1 MFHIC
6 DTIVNCIVFI
16 IAISNFGSK
25 DIKYNSFLYTD
36 LKPANLL
43 NSCVNSN
50 GFIDSVRLYIED
62 HVTGKKKKKNG
73 SFTSSFPIWMC
84 FVSFSCLIPL
94 ARSFR
99 TMLNGRGGS
108 THLCLVS
115 DLKEHHCLSP
125 LSMMLA
131 VDF

>member
-16 IAISNFGSK
+16 IVISNFGSK
-25 DIKYNSFLYTD
+25 DIKYNLFLYTD

-62 HVTGKKKKKNG
+62 HVTGKKKKNG
-73 SFTSSFPIWMC
+73 SFTSSFPIWMP
-84 FVSFSCLIPL
+84 FTSFSCLVAL
-94 ARSFR
+94 AGISRN
-99 TMLNGRGGS
+99 MLNVVIVNILVLS
-108 THLCLVS
+108 LTLKKNFSAFHL
-115 DLKEHHCLSP
+115 
-125 LSMMLA
+125 
-131 VDF
+131 

>member
-16 IAISNFGSK
+16 IVISNFGSK
-25 DIKYNSFLYTD
+25 DIKYNLFLYTD

-62 HVTGKKKKKNG
+62 HVTGKKKKKWQFYIFLSNLDV
-73 SFTSSFPIWMC
+73 FC
-84 FVSFSCLIPL
+84 FFFLPYSI
-94 ARSFR
+94 
-99 TMLNGRGGS
+99 G
-108 THLCLVS
+108 
-115 DLKEHHCLSP
+115 
-125 LSMMLA
+125 
-131 VDF
+131 

>member
-62 HVTGKKKKKNG
+62 HVTGKKKKKMAVLHLPFQSG
-73 SFTSSFPIWMC
+73 CVLFLF
-84 FVSFSCLIPL
+84 L
-94 ARSFR
+94 ALFHW
-99 TMLNGRGGS
+99 LEALGQ
-108 THLCLVS
+108 C
-115 DLKEHHCLSP
+115 
-125 LSMMLA
+125 
-131 VDF
+131 